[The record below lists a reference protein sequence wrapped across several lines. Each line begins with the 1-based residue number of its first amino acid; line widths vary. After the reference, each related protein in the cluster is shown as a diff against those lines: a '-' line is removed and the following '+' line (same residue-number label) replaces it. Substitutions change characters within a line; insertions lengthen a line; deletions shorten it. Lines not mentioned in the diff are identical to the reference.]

1 MAVLQRKTPEQFALM
16 REAGLIVART
26 LELLRAHAIP
36 GVTTGELDVMAE
48 RFIRDSGG
56 VPSFKGYLGFPG
68 SICTA
73 VNDEVVHT
81 IPGEIHL
88 REGDLLSIDC
98 GAVYRGWHGDAAI
111 TVEVGEVSAEAHRLN
126 EVTAESM
133 WRGIAAFRAGARLN
147 DIGRAVQRYAR
158 GQGRFGI
165 IRDYGGH
172 GIGTEMHM
180 DPMVFNYRTPIAGP
194 VLRHGTAL
202 AIEPM
207 LTLGTPRV
215 VEMADGWT
223 VRTADGSLAAH
234 HEHTVALTE
243 QGPWVLTALD
253 GGRAKLAELG
263 VSPLPEF

>member
-1 MAVLQRKTPEQFALM
+1 MAALQHKTPEQFALM
-16 REAGLIVART
+16 REAGLIVARA
-26 LELLRAHAIP
+26 LELLREHAIP
-36 GVTTGELDVMAE
+36 GVSTGKLDALAE
-48 RFIRDSGG
+48 EFIRDSGG
-56 VPSFKGYLGFPG
+56 VPSFKGYQGFPG

-81 IPGEIHL
+81 IPGPTVL
-88 REGDLLSIDC
+88 REGDLVSIDC
-98 GAVYRGWHGDAAI
+98 GAIYHGWHGDAAI
-111 TVEVGEVSAEAHRLN
+111 TVEIGEVSEAAHRLN
-126 EVTAESM
+126 EVTAEAM

-158 GQGRFGI
+158 GQGRYGI
-165 IRDYGGH
+165 VREYGGH

-180 DPMVFNYRTPIAGP
+180 DPMVFNYRTSIAGP
-194 VLRHGTAL
+194 VLRSGTAL

-215 VEMADGWT
+215 VEMPDGWT

-253 GGRAKLAELG
+253 GGHAKLRELG
-263 VSPLPEF
+263 VSPLPSL